1 VPTPAEQYT
10 CCDCTER
17 TLDDHTNAQVAVK
30 ASNDVTLSVPATAA
44 ALNTTTSSTNSSSSS
59 SSTAIAA
66 HLLRPLRA
74 PLFSLEIAAVGDKG
88 SQKFAYSHKLQGF
101 SEAALAALDRGLAAT
116 QGVVRIERRVM
127 KKLFWSHDPVMANV
141 HGTAHWVQELRSEV
155 SIIIDVDKLA
165 IAFSMVLLLESLYCE

>member
-1 VPTPAEQYT
+1 
-10 CCDCTER
+10 
-17 TLDDHTNAQVAVK
+17 VK
-30 ASNDVTLSVPATAA
+30 ASNDVTLSVPPAA
-44 ALNTTTSSTNSSSSS
+44 ALSTTTSNKNTSSSSNS
-59 SSTAIAA
+59 ASTAAAA

-101 SEAALAALDRGLAAT
+101 SEAALAALDRGLVAT

-141 HGTAHWVQELRSEV
+141 HGTAHWVQELRCEV
-155 SIIIDVDKLA
+155 ISTAVDKLA
-165 IAFSMVLLLESLYCE
+165 SSMVLLKCMYCE